1 MKRLLFL
8 FLMCLPMVV
17 CAQDDVEMMTPTYV
31 KADAMTKTQGSTKWR
46 STHIGVT
53 KWDDG
58 RVGMGLMNPPHIF
71 IGKRAMDGSRLP
83 MNTCKVGLYAEDGTL
98 VWLAEKW
105 KCQPGEGGTVLYFTA
120 DAKAENQQTGERRKI
135 TTFDILSWLQQTGNY
150 VRYIADVYG
159 DYYWDVSGKFAE

>member
-1 MKRLLFL
+1 
-8 FLMCLPMVV
+8 MCLPMMV

-83 MNTCKVGLYAEDGTL
+83 MNTCKVGLYTEDGTL

-120 DAKAENQQTGERRKI
+120 DAKAENQQTGEKRKI
-135 TTFDILSWLQQTGNY
+135 TTSDILSWLQQTGNY

-159 DYYWDVSGKFAE
+159 DYYWDVSGKFAEE